1 MWTFELPQV
10 KSRGNRKYMTD
21 LYKLQDPTKQYVQS
35 KFKRQ
40 PQAAPGLDKR
50 MNPGQIMGR
59 PAIAA
64 AAGLQAEKHL

>member
-1 MWTFELPQV
+1 
-10 KSRGNRKYMTD
+10 MTD